1 MTTRR
6 TTTGHAT
13 TRRVLDVSALPTDGF
28 GQRGLGW
35 WATLGFMVIEGTTL
49 AVGMAVYLYLRQN
62 FPGFP
67 PPRTALPS
75 LGVPTANI
83 LLMLLSILPMVV
95 VERASLRFDLRRI
108 RIGLAIAT
116 LLGFVCVGL
125 RFVEFTSLNVRWD
138 SNAYGSAAWGVLGLH
153 TSLLVVDA
161 LETAAFAVLA
171 YRGPLEKKHFSDF
184 EDAAFYQYFL
194 SGANVL
200 VWLLLFVSPRW
211 L

>member
-1 MTTRR
+1 MTAPR
-6 TTTGHAT
+6 AT
-13 TRRVLDVSALPTDGF
+13 TRRVLDVSVLPTDGF

-62 FPGFP
+62 FPSWP
-67 PPRTALPS
+67 PPRGAMPS
-75 LGVPTANI
+75 LGVPTANM
-83 LLMLLSILPMVV
+83 LLMLLSIVPMVV
-95 VERASLRFDLRRI
+95 VERASVRYDLRRI
-108 RIGLAIAT
+108 RIGLVVAT
-116 LLGFVCVGL
+116 VLGLACVGL
-125 RFVEFTSLNVRWD
+125 RFLEFQALNVRWD
-138 SNAYGSAAWGVLGLH
+138 ANAYGSAAWGVLGLH
-153 TSLLVVDA
+153 TGLLVVDA
-161 LETAAFAVLA
+161 VETAAFAVLA
-171 YRGPLEKKHFSDF
+171 FTGPLEKKHFSDF